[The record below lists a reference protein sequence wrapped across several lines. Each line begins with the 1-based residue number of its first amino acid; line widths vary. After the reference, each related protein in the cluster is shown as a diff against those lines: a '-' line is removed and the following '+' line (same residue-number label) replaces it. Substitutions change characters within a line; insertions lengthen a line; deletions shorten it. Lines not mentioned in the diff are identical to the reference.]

1 MLLALMHKLLLSRL
15 VAIGEAPQT
24 CHTICEIT
32 TAVACQAQLQGNFP
46 EERLSLGYSASK
58 TIQQDLTPYTPI
70 VLHDSDKD
78 RVAYAIKRVDDELL
92 EAIRADLGV
101 AEVWR
106 ASRVRLL
113 S

>member
-1 MLLALMHKLLLSRL
+1 MNPIFQRTGVFSVTPCPGHSL
-15 VAIGEAPQT
+15 EA
-24 CHTICEIT
+24 H
-32 TAVACQAQLQGNFP
+32 
-46 EERLSLGYSASK
+46 SK

-70 VLHDSDKD
+70 VLRDSDKD